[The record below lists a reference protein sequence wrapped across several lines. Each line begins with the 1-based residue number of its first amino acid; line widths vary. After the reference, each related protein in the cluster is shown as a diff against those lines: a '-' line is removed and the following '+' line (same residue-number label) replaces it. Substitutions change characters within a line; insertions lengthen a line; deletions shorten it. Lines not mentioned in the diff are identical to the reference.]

1 MKARRIP
8 LLALSLLM
16 ALILAAPLASGA
28 TDRHVNATLTE
39 VNGSGI
45 SGRVMLTSLPQGGTL
60 ITVSVTGLQPG
71 TQYVSLYYE
80 NHTCELEPY
89 SEDDVIN
96 TYTGSAGGRATFTKK
111 VTDDLDE
118 IHSVS
123 VRLAQGFTLEA
134 CADVP

>member
-1 MKARRIP
+1 MKPLRIP
-8 LLALSLLM
+8 MLLLSIALLTGVPV
-16 ALILAAPLASGA
+16 ANGA
-28 TDRHVNATLTE
+28 GRHVNATLTE

-60 ITVSVTGLQPG
+60 ITVNVTGLHAG
-71 TQYVSLYYE
+71 TDYVSLYYE

-89 SEDDVIN
+89 SADDVIN
-96 TYTGSAGGRATFTKK
+96 SYTAGVNGRAAFSKK
-111 VTDDLDE
+111 VDDDLDE

-123 VRLAQGFTLEA
+123 VRLSQAQGFTLQA